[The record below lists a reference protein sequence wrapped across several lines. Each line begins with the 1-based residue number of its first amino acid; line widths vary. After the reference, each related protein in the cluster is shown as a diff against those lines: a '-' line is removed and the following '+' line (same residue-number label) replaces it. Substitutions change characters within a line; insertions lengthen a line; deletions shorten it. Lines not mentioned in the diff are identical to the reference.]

1 MRRRRP
7 ACDEAQALDLDA
19 QGDRRVSVMG
29 VVALERQVLGAPG
42 ITGTVLR
49 YGRLYG
55 PGTGA
60 TTRPATNALHVEG
73 AAWAALLALRHG
85 GGVFNI
91 AEDESEVS
99 TARARATLGWRPGMS
114 GLPAIAA

>member
-1 MRRRRP
+1 MVPAPARPPGPRRT
-7 ACDEAQALDLDA
+7 L
-19 QGDRRVSVMG
+19 
-29 VVALERQVLGAPG
+29 LED
-42 ITGTVLR
+42 
-49 YGRLYG
+49 
-55 PGTGA
+55 
-60 TTRPATNALHVEG
+60 

-99 TARARATLGWRPGMS
+99 TARARVTLGWRPGMS